1 MNTWALIA
9 SILLFLAGLAGTVLP
24 MLPGPVLIF
33 AGMLF
38 YGIVTD
44 FAGLDSNFYLLQT
57 MALIIL
63 FLVDYV
69 SSAAGVKVFGG
80 SKKTGLAAGL
90 GVLVGLLILLGPL
103 GLVIGPFAGA
113 VLVEILA
120 GSSVERSIRIGFGAV
135 IGLLGGTLVKLGI
148 EVLMIL
154 AFFIKLL

>member
-90 GVLVGLLILLGPL
+90 GVLVGLVLLGPL

>member
-90 GVLVGLLILLGPL
+90 GVLVGLILLGPL